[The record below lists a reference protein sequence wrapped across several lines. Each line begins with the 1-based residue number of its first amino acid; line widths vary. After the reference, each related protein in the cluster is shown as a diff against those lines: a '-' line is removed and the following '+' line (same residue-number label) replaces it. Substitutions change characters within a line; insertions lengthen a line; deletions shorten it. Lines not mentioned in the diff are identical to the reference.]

1 MDFMASSI
9 TRRTLVCINGPTWRT
24 HLIVFYLWVQLMF
37 TRTLQLLPLVCKHVP
52 TSLWNLMFG
61 TPSTSEESATQ
72 WFQDLVALGSNSS
85 RAVLRW
91 WQDAILVIIEDLT
104 HSEISISSALKQVV
118 ALLLRPGMDF
128 TSLHSTSLPIYY
140 WMSEC
145 LVLSLCWLP

>member
-1 MDFMASSI
+1 
-9 TRRTLVCINGPTWRT
+9 
-24 HLIVFYLWVQLMF
+24 MF

-104 HSEISISSALKQVV
+104 HSKISISSTLKQVV
-118 ALLLRPGMDF
+118 ALLLRPGIDF
-128 TSLHSTSLPIYY
+128 TSLHFTSLPIYY

-145 LVLSLCWLP
+145 LVLSLC